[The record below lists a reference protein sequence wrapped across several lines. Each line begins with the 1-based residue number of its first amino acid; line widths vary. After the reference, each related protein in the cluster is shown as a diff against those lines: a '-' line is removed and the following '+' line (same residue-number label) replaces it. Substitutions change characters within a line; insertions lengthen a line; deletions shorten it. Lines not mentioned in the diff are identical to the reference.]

1 MSEEAKTE
9 QKDVIVLGDGRTV
22 HLIGT
27 AHVSRQ
33 SVEEVRRAIEEE
45 KPDTVCVELDDQR
58 LEALK
63 NPNIWEKL
71 NLGAAI
77 RQGKGPFLMA
87 NLALSVFQRKMG
99 QKTGVKPGAELLEAV
114 LAAEKEGARVSLVDR
129 NIRTTLLRVWRN
141 TGFWKKNLLIS
152 SIFVSAFEKNE
163 LDEEALE
170 KIKEKDAL
178 SAMMDELAEYL
189 PSVKSMLI
197 DERDLYMAA
206 KIKRAEGQKI
216 VAVVG
221 AGHVPGITRILGE
234 EVDDE
239 TLARLDEI
247 PEKSIISKLIPWL
260 IPATIVAIF
269 IAGFFFADPDKIKD
283 ALWALVLGPGVLC
296 ALGTILAF
304 GHPITVVS
312 AFLCAPITVLHPAIG
327 AGMVTGVV
335 QAYVGKPKVKDLENL
350 WDDLSSWQ
358 GWWKNRV
365 SRVFLVFLFSSW
377 GAAAGAFI
385 AFKWLKDLL

>member
-206 KIKRAEGQKI
+206 KIKRSEGQKI